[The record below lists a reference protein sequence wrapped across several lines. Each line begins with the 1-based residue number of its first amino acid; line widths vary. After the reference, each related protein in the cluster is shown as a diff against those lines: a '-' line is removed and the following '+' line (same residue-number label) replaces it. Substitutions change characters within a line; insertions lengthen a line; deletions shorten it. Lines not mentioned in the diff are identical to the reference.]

1 MGVFDWVGGDSGWDW
16 GSGISGTDFGSGWT
30 DYGSGDGLDWT
41 SMFSGGGDFGGGDS
55 GGSASTSW
63 ISSLFGGSGS
73 GSGSGSN
80 IFGSLLSGLA
90 GGASASLQGK
100 DLKEGIQLK
109 GKEDRKSLDF
119 EASLKDYYSQ
129 EDKRRKRVALDTY
142 GQFSM
147 MDRIKPGYKDTPPVQ
162 VPTKPVAS

>member
-30 DYGSGDGLDWT
+30 DYTSGDGLDWT
-41 SMFSGGGDFGGGDS
+41 SMFDGGDVSDLGGDS
-55 GGSASTSW
+55 GSSSSW
-63 ISSLFGGSGS
+63 SNILKSFTGGS

-90 GGASASLQGK
+90 SGAAASLSGK

-109 GKEDRKSLDF
+109 GKEDRKTIDF
-119 EASLKDYYSQ
+119 EASLKDYYTQ

-162 VPTKPVAS
+162 VPTKPLAG

>member
-1 MGVFDWVGGDSGWDW
+1 MGVFDWVGGDTWDW

-30 DYGSGDGLDWT
+30 DYTSGDGLDWS
-41 SMFSGGGDFGGGDS
+41 SMFGGGDGGVDLGS
-55 GGSASTSW
+55 GGDSSSSWVKGLTS
-63 ISSLFGGSGS
+63 IFGGG
-73 GSGSGSN
+73 GGSGSN

-90 GGASASLQGK
+90 GGASAALSGK

-119 EASLKDYYSQ
+119 EAALKDYYTQ

-147 MDRIKPGYKDTPPVQ
+147 MDRIKKNYQDTPPVQ
-162 VPTKPVAS
+162 VPTKPGVS